1 MTEPRPRISFF
12 GGGWIFILSAL
23 LSVFVFLWAIAGV
36 ITGTARKGGSDVAS
50 YGFDLSTC
58 LVPIDELTPSGQPR
72 DFLRRLDV
80 ARTMPGSEMQAFNER
95 NRKRY
100 VVRTSRVIG
109 VEIGGEARAYPLYL
123 LNGHEIIAD
132 TLGGVPIAV
141 TYSPLCDA
149 IAVYDRR
156 VNGRLLDLRLS
167 GLLHHANGILYDEP
181 AAGGTGETA
190 SLWRQLDGKAIAGPA
205 AARGESL
212 VPIAGACL
220 TTWADW
226 LATHPD
232 TDVPERIETNVR
244 LYTGI
249 DYRREHASSK
259 VPFPHPPIPADGPAL
274 KAPML
279 LLDVAD
285 ERVAVDL
292 TALKTR
298 ATNGVA
304 ELDIAGRSLRVIL
317 PESEEN
323 AWRVESP
330 AGSAII
336 ARSGFWFAVNAI
348 EPDRRRVP

>member
-1 MTEPRPRISFF
+1 VSEPRPRISFL

-23 LSVFVFLWAIAGV
+23 LSIGVFLWAIAGV
-36 ITGTARKGGSDVAS
+36 ITGTSRKGGSDVAS
-50 YGFDLSTC
+50 YGFDLSTS
-58 LVPIDELTPSGQPR
+58 LVPLDELTPSGQPR
-72 DFLRRLDV
+72 DFLRRLEV
-80 ARTMPGSEMQAFNER
+80 THTMPGSAMQAFNER

-109 VEIGGEARAYPLYL
+109 VQIGDEARAYPLYL
-123 LNGHEIIAD
+123 LNGHEVIID

-156 VNGRLLDLRLS
+156 VNGRTLDLRLS
-167 GLLHHANGILYDEP
+167 GLLHQANGILYDDATTP
-181 AAGGTGETA
+181 

-205 AARGESL
+205 AERGETL
-212 VPIAGACL
+212 TPIAGVCL

-226 LATHPD
+226 LAAHPD
-232 TDVPERIETNVR
+232 TDVPERVETNVR

-249 DYRREHASSK
+249 DYRREHASQT
-259 VPFPHPPIPADGPAL
+259 VPFPHAPIPANGPSL

-279 LLDVAD
+279 LLDVAN

-292 TALKTR
+292 TALKDR
-298 ATNGVA
+298 ASDGVA
-304 ELDIAGRSLRVIL
+304 ELEIAGRTLRIVL

-323 AWRVESP
+323 AWRIEDAEASP
-330 AGSAII
+330 IV
-336 ARSGFWFAVNAI
+336 ARSAFWFAVNAI
-348 EPDRRRVP
+348 EPDRRRLP